1 MAVLVRSWWQ
11 KLLSAIYMILQLFLR
26 PACAVI
32 GLIVGMIVCFVSL
45 AIIIYNF
52 THRNMQDVK
61 E

>member
-1 MAVLVRSWWQ
+1 
-11 KLLSAIYMILQLFLR
+11 MILQLFLR

-32 GLIVGMIVCFVSL
+32 GLIVGMILCFVSL